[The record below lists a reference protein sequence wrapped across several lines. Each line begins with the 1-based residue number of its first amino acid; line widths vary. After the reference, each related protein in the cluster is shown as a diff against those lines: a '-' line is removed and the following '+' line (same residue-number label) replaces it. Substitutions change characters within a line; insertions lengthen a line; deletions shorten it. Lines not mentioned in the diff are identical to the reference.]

1 MKIISRFILINVL
14 GWKITGDFPNIP
26 KSVIIFAPHTSYC
39 DGLYGKLYMM
49 TLGIHYKFLSKK
61 EYFKFP
67 LNLFFKAYGS
77 IPVDKNY
84 NYIRHIVELFNDHS
98 QLHIILSPEGQLKKT
113 ERWKKGFYY
122 MATGAGVPIVV
133 GYIDYKRKEIGI
145 KGVITNISD
154 YQATID
160 TINDLYQGVKGK
172 YPEKF
177 SLDKRYKHTPKD
189 SLTIY
194 QIAN

>member
-14 GWKITGDFPNIP
+14 GWRIEGDFPNIP
-26 KSVIIFAPHTSYC
+26 KSVIIFAPHTSYY

-84 NYIRHIVELFNDHS
+84 NYIRHIVELFGNHS
-98 QLHIILSPEGQLKKT
+98 ELHILLSPEGQLKRT
-113 ERWKKGFYY
+113 DRWKKGFYH
-122 MATGAGVPIVV
+122 MATVARVPIVV
-133 GYIDYKRKEIGI
+133 GYIDYKQKEIGV
-145 KGVITNISD
+145 KGIITNISD
-154 YQATID
+154 YKDTID

-177 SLDKRYKHTPKD
+177 SLDKRFNSPTKDQSITYK
-189 SLTIY
+189 
-194 QIAN
+194 

>member
-1 MKIISRFILINVL
+1 LTNIL
-14 GWKITGDFPNIP
+14 GWRIEGDFPNIP
-26 KSVIIFAPHTSYC
+26 KSVIIFAPHTSYY

>member
-1 MKIISRFILINVL
+1 MRITSRFILTNIL
-14 GWKITGDFPNIP
+14 GWKIVGDFPDIP
-26 KSVIIFAPHTSYC
+26 KSIIIFAPHTSYY

-67 LNLFFKAYGS
+67 LNLLFKAYGS

-84 NYIRHIVELFNDHS
+84 NYIRHIVELFNGHS

-122 MATGAGVPIVV
+122 MATGASVPIVV

-145 KGVITNISD
+145 KDVITNISN
-154 YQATID
+154 YQGTID
-160 TINDLYQGVKGK
+160 TINDMYQGVNGK

-177 SLDKRYKHTPKD
+177 SLNNRCNYIGK
-189 SLTIY
+189 SLSTIY
-194 QIAN
+194 FIAN

>member
-1 MKIISRFILINVL
+1 MKIISRFILTNIL
-14 GWKITGDFPNIP
+14 GWRIEGDFPNIP
-26 KSVIIFAPHTSYC
+26 KSVIIFAPHTSYY

-133 GYIDYKRKEIGI
+133 GYIDYKQKEIGV
-145 KGVITNISD
+145 KGIITNISD
-154 YQATID
+154 YKDTID
-160 TINDLYQGVKGK
+160 TLNDL
-172 YPEKF
+172 
-177 SLDKRYKHTPKD
+177 
-189 SLTIY
+189 
-194 QIAN
+194 